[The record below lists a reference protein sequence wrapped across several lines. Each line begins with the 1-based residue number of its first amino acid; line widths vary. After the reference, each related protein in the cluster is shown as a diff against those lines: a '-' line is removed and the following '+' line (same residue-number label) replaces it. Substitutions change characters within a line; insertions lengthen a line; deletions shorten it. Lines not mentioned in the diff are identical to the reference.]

1 MLLLKMICNA
11 LIAINEVFE
20 NDKRLSSYPF
30 LGKPW
35 PMLAVVSIY
44 LLAVLK
50 WGPKFMANRNPYKVD
65 GIMKLYNVVQ
75 IALNGYIF
83 YEALKYSYLRDDFV
97 MNCQKHDPTDTR
109 PLTMKLARPALLYYF
124 SKYLDL
130 LDTFFFIVRK
140 KNNQITFLHVYHHSL
155 MIMGVYIYC
164 RFLFYPRVQ
173 HLPLVFSPMPVIVI
187 LSLYLAFV
195 LHYGPKW
202 MEKRQAFQLK
212 LIMRIYNA
220 VQVLANLTLFICAIP
235 NSYGHKKFSF
245 TCQPVDPTN
254 TEPWMI
260 RLLYI
265 TYGYYLTKYLDLF
278 DTIFIV
284 LRKKN
289 QQISFLHIYHHT
301 GMVFGCYIYMT
312 FLPGS
317 HATMLG
323 LINLFVHTVMYSY
336 YFVTSLKPI
345 KETLWW
351 KRHIT
356 QLQLAQ
362 FGYLFI
368 HFLIVLVRNTC
379 GHPNVVAL
387 VGFMQNMFM
396 FALFFEFY
404 YKAYVKKPKATAANN
419 TVTRDNTNQLSKE
432 EKLKSS

>member
-1 MLLLKMICNA
+1 M
-11 LIAINEVFE
+11 F
-20 NDKRLSSYPF
+20 Y
-30 LGKPW
+30 
-35 PMLAVVSIY
+35 
-44 LLAVLK
+44 VLK
-50 WGPKFMANRNPYKVD
+50 
-65 GIMKLYNVVQ
+65 
-75 IALNGYIF
+75 
-83 YEALKYSYLRDDFV
+83 
-97 MNCQKHDPTDTR
+97 
-109 PLTMKLARPALLYYF
+109 
-124 SKYLDL
+124 
-130 LDTFFFIVRK
+130 
-140 KNNQITFLHVYHHSL
+140 
-155 MIMGVYIYC
+155 YIYC
-164 RFLFYPRVQ
+164 LLAKVYAKNADPRVQ